1 MGQFVGILGLQGD
14 FALHQKCLKRIGVES
29 KIIRRPEE
37 LKSCKGLILPG
48 GESSTFIK
56 LLKETGLFEGIKE
69 FAKARPVMGTCAGL
83 ITLSSNVVNNTMDTL
98 GLINLKVERN
108 GYGRQID
115 SFSDTIHIPIFPG
128 KPEFEGIFIR
138 APKILSIHKGTEA
151 IGYLNNE
158 IVIAQNQSVLVTTF
172 HPELTDDLRIHQ
184 YFINRCNSKN

>member
-14 FALHQKCLKRIGVES
+14 FALHQECLKRIGVES

-56 LLKETGLFEGIKE
+56 LLKETGLFEGIKK
-69 FAKARPVMGTCAGL
+69 FAMDHPVMGTCAGL
-83 ITLSSNVVNNTMDTL
+83 ITLSSKIVNDTMDSL
-98 GLINLKVERN
+98 GLINVMVERN

-115 SFSDTIHIPIFPG
+115 SFRETVHIPIFQER
-128 KPEFEGIFIR
+128 PEFEGIFIR
-138 APKILSIHKGTEA
+138 APKILTIDKETEA

-158 IVIAQNQSVLVTTF
+158 IVMARNKSVLVTTF

-184 YFINRCNSKN
+184 YFINRCNN

>member
-14 FALHQKCLKRIGVES
+14 FALHQECLKRIGVES

-37 LKSCKGLILPG
+37 LRSCKGLILPG

-56 LLKETGLFEGIKE
+56 LLKETGLFEGIKK
-69 FAKARPVMGTCAGL
+69 FAMDHPVMGTCAGL
-83 ITLSSNVVNNTMDTL
+83 ITLSSKIVNNTMDTL
-98 GLINLKVERN
+98 GLINVMVERN

-115 SFSDTIHIPIFPG
+115 SFRETVHIPIFQER
-128 KPEFEGIFIR
+128 PEFEGIFIR
-138 APKILSIHKGTEA
+138 APKILTIDKETEA

-158 IVIAQNQSVLVTTF
+158 IVMARNKSVLVTTF

-184 YFINRCNSKN
+184 YFINRCNN